1 MNSVNFNAVNACF
14 FAHFCRLTE
23 RIDKLFDF
31 VNGHCTRRN
40 FVAPTVRIR
49 TCAHSELVDVDKR
62 LCDRTQQFVGVQILH
77 QARDCKRT
85 TEARRELHEH
95 FRTRFVDFIHK
106 WFEMSERT
114 LALVEPIAT
123 DDVSYRRNARQ
134 NETDVVLCS
143 VKQEICGFFVEMMG
157 FHPSED

>member
-1 MNSVNFNAVNACF
+1 MNFNAVNACF
-14 FAHFCRLTE
+14 LAHFCRLTE

-31 VNGHCTRRN
+31 VNGHCTRRD

-49 TCAHSELVDVDKR
+49 ACTHGELVDVDKR
-62 LCDRTQQFVGVQILH
+62 LGDCAEDFVCVKHLH
-77 QARDCKRT
+77 HPRDCKRT
-85 TEARRELHEH
+85 TEACRELHEH
-95 FRTRFVDFIHK
+95 FRTRFVDFVHK

-114 LALVEPIAT
+114 LALVEPIAA

-143 VKQEICGFFVEMMG
+143 FKQEICGFFVKMMG